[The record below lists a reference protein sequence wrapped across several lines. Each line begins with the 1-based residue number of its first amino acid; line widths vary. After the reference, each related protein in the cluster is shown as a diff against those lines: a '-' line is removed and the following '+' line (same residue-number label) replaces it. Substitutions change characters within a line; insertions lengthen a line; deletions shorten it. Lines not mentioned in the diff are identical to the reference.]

1 MNVFLRD
8 ATILQPTSRFHLQKH
23 NILIE
28 QGKITYIGPDER
40 QAEHIIEA
48 GHLYVSAGWVD
59 MNAIT
64 GEPGLEHKEDL
75 YSLAQAAAAGGFTE
89 VLCMPNVEPVVQT
102 KGAVN
107 YIRNRSEQLPVTL
120 HPTAAVTIEAEGKE
134 LTEMIDL
141 HQAGAVAFTDGTH
154 PIQGAEV
161 MVKALQYLQLFN
173 GVLLNRAENTKLTAF
188 GQMHEGIA
196 STRLGLKGIP
206 ALAEET
212 IVARDLQLLAY
223 TGGKLHFSLISTK
236 GAIESIRKAKAEGL
250 QVTCDVA
257 SYQTAFTDETMLPF
271 DTDYKVNPPFR
282 SAVDVEAVKQGLTD
296 GTIDAIVSGHQP
308 HDTESKKLEF
318 DLADFGIINLETAF
332 AVANTTIVGA
342 VGLETIIEK
351 LTSGPRKILGLP
363 QPTIAEGELANLTI
377 FDPQQQW
384 MPDKKTTLSKGVNS
398 PFFGQQLTGK
408 VVGIVHKGQL
418 VLNQTNN

>member
-1 MNVFLRD
+1 MNVFLRA
-8 ATILQPTSRFHLQKH
+8 ATIYHPSSEFHLQQH

-28 QGKITYIGPDER
+28 QGKITYIGPDEK
-40 QAEHIIEA
+40 QADQTIA
-48 GHLYVSAGWVD
+48 SDHLAVSVGWAD
-59 MNAIT
+59 MYAVT

-75 YSLAQAAAAGGFTE
+75 QSLAQAAAAGGFTE

-102 KGAVN
+102 KGAIN
-107 YIRNRSEQLPVTL
+107 YIKNRSEQLPVTL
-120 HPTAAVTIEAEGKE
+120 HPTAAVTMEAEGKE

-141 HQAGAVAFTDGTH
+141 KQAGAVAFTDGTH

-161 MVKALQYLQLFN
+161 MVRALQYLQLFD
-173 GVLLNRAENTKLTAF
+173 GLLVNRPENTKLTAY

-236 GAIESIRKAKAEGL
+236 KAIESIRKAKAAGL

-257 SYQTAFTDETMLPF
+257 SYQVAFTDESMLPF
-271 DTDYKVNPPFR
+271 DTNYKVNPPFR
-282 SAVDVEAVKQGLTD
+282 GETDAEAIKQGLAD

-308 HDTESKKLEF
+308 HDTEAKKLEF
-318 DLADFGIINLETAF
+318 DLAEFGIMNLETAF
-332 AVANTTIVGA
+332 AVANTTMANV
-342 VGLETIIEK
+342 VPLETIVEK
-351 LTSGPRKILGLP
+351 LTTAPRHILQLP
-363 QPTIAEGELANLTI
+363 QPKIAVGEMANLTI
-377 FDPQQQW
+377 FDPTQTW
-384 MPDKKTTLSKGVNS
+384 TPEERNFRSKGVNS
-398 PFFGQQLTGK
+398 PFFGQELTGK
-408 VVGIVHKGQL
+408 VIGIIHKGQV
-418 VLNQTNN
+418 VLN